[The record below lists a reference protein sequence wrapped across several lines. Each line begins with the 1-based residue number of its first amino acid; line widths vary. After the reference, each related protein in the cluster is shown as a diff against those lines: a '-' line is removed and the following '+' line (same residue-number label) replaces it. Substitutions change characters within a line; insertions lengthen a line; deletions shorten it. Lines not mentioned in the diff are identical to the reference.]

1 VNPAAPLPPGLRGA
15 RLLLAG
21 VLLGVPLAAAA
32 QVEIERLELD
42 ARLEPQARAVYARAT
57 FFLRNRS
64 YSSPDVLEF
73 DFPAPLGG
81 RARVNAVWDRQGELP
96 WRADAAEGERAGP
109 LRVALRSPL
118 AFGKKLVVVVSY
130 DLELEGFT
138 APPEALLVTPEG
150 ARLATTG
157 WYPWPRGSEPDLP
170 RRLRLTVRLPKEWQV
185 AAPAKLKRLRDGT
198 ALASYELELQR
209 VEPGQLLFR
218 AGAALPP

>member
-73 DFPAPLGG
+73 DFPAALAG
-81 RARVNAVWDRQGELP
+81 RV
-96 WRADAAEGERAGP
+96 
-109 LRVALRSPL
+109 
-118 AFGKKLVVVVSY
+118 
-130 DLELEGFT
+130 
-138 APPEALLVTPEG
+138 
-150 ARLATTG
+150 
-157 WYPWPRGSEPDLP
+157 
-170 RRLRLTVRLPKEWQV
+170 RLR
-185 AAPAKLKRLRDGT
+185 AAAHRRCAWRPT
-198 ALASYELELQR
+198 Q
-209 VEPGQLLFR
+209 
-218 AGAALPP
+218 AAAATE